1 MAVCDSVCRSTHLN
15 MSGHKYG
22 LDLAEW
28 NCLSWWQKLRIRLK
42 TMFSPCCGLCIYERD
57 RARRLWLGKSLLGE
71 EYDCYCGLEWSDEEC
86 NCLLVDGQLTKRIE
100 NKKTGK
106 VMFKEVI
113 PDER

>member
-1 MAVCDSVCRSTHLN
+1 MSCYDSTSRSIQVDIC
-15 MSGHKYG
+15 GHKYG

-28 NCLSWWQKLRIRLK
+28 NCLSWWQKLRIK
-42 TMFSPCCGLCIYERD
+42 WKNIMAPCCGVCIYERD

-71 EYDCYCGLEWSDEEC
+71 EYDCYCGVEGSPKEC

-106 VMFKEVI
+106 VLFKEVI